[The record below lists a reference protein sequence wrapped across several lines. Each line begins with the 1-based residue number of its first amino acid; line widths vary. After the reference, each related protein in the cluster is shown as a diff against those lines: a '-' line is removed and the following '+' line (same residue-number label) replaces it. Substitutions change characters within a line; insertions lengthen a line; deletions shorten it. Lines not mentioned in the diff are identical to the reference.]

1 MLADEALRWT
11 LAVLLLA
18 ATLYSA
24 GQGLTGAGPA
34 GRIGS
39 VLHAFMTAAMAFMLV
54 PGGRWPVLPQLLLF
68 AVGAWWFVL
77 QAVRLRT
84 RSRGR
89 WPRSGKGKPLYDAA
103 AMAAMAFMLAAKGL
117 WEPTAAG
124 ALRPAP
130 GPLTSAPHHGS
141 AAAVPA
147 AVPIPVWS
155 TLTALVLAVAFALAA
170 VLWAARLLLQL
181 WPASGGPPVPAAIRT
196 RGAGPG
202 TQYSAGFRA
211 VADTA
216 VEVVGAAALAF
227 MFAVLAA

>member
-24 GQGLTGAGPA
+24 GQGLTGARPA

-39 VLHAFMTAAMAFMLV
+39 VLHAVMTAAMAFMLV

-77 QAVRLRT
+77 QAVRLRPH
-84 RSRGR
+84 SRGR
-89 WPRSGKGKPLYDAA
+89 WPVFGRAKPLYDAA
-103 AMAAMAFMLAAKGL
+103 AMAAMAFMLAARSL

-124 ALRPAP
+124 ALPPAP
-130 GPLTSAPHHGS
+130 DPLISAPHHGS

-147 AVPIPVWS
+147 AVPVPAWS
-155 TLTALVLAVAFALAA
+155 TLTALVLTVAFALAA

-181 WPASGGPPVPAAIRT
+181 WPGSADRPLPAANRT
-196 RGAGPG
+196 RRAGPG
-202 TQYSAGFRA
+202 TRYCAGFRA
-211 VADTA
+211 AADTA

-227 MFAVLAA
+227 MFAALAA